1 LFSIGDVY
9 ECIQAAEVTESVDPN
24 FFLTIVIKP
33 ANSNESR
40 IMAIELGTKED
51 RNNML
56 TGIRCVLLRI
66 VYRMVCW

>member
-1 LFSIGDVY
+1 
-9 ECIQAAEVTESVDPN
+9 VTESVDPN
-24 FFLTIVIKP
+24 CLMTIVIKP

-56 TGIRCVLLRI
+56 TGIRCVLL
-66 VYRMVCW
+66 